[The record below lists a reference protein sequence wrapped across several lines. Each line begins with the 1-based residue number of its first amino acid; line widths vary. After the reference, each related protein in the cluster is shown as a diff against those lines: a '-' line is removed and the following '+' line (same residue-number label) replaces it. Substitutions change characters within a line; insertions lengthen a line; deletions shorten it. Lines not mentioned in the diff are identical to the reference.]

1 MDISTSRVL
10 VTGANRGLGRAL
22 AEELVARGATVY
34 GASRRPD
41 QIDLPGVKAIR
52 LDVTDPASVAAA
64 AKEARDITVLIN
76 NAGSSTGADL
86 LTGSWDA
93 VRLEMETHYLG
104 TLGMI
109 RAFAPLMEAQGGG
122 SVLNVLSALSWISFP
137 AVGAYAAAKSAEWS
151 LTNALRQ
158 QLAPRGIT
166 VAGLHVGY
174 MDTDMARH
182 VTEPKTDPVDVARAA
197 VDGIASGAAEIVVD
211 DRSRQV
217 QADLSGGVAALY
229 PQLG

>member
-1 MDISTSRVL
+1 MDISAATAL

-22 AEELVARGATVY
+22 AQELVARGATVY
-34 GASRRPD
+34 GAARRPD
-41 QIDLPGVKAIR
+41 QIDLPGVKPIR

-64 AKEARDITVLIN
+64 AEEAGDITVLIN

-104 TLGMI
+104 TLGVI
-109 RAFAPLMEAQGGG
+109 RAFAPVIESQGGG
-122 SVLNVLSALSWISFP
+122 SILNILSVLSWITFP
-137 AVGAYAAAKSAEWS
+137 AVGAYSAAKSAEWS
-151 LTNALRQ
+151 LTNAVRQ

-166 VAGLHVGY
+166 VSGLHVGY

-182 VTEPKTDPVDVARAA
+182 VTDSKTDPADVARAA
-197 VDGIASGAAEIVVD
+197 VDGIAAGAPEIVVD

-217 QADLSGGVAALY
+217 QAGLSGGVAALY

>member
-1 MDISTSRVL
+1 MDISTATVL

-22 AEELVARGATVY
+22 AQELVARGATVY
-34 GASRRPD
+34 GAARRPD

-52 LDVTDPASVAAA
+52 IDVTDPASVAAA
-64 AKEARDITVLIN
+64 AEEARGITVLIN

-104 TLGMI
+104 TLGTI
-109 RAFAPLMEAQGGG
+109 RAFAPVIESQGGG
-122 SVLNVLSALSWISFP
+122 VILNVLSALSWISFP
-137 AVGAYAAAKSAEWS
+137 NVGAYSAAKAAQWS
-151 LTNALRQ
+151 LTNAIRQ
-158 QLAPRGIT
+158 QLAPRGIS
-166 VAGLHVGY
+166 VSGLHVGY

-182 VTEPKTDPVDVARAA
+182 VTGPKSDPAHVARAA

-211 DRSRQV
+211 DLSRQI